1 MIDAGAFLIS
11 LDRYGEE
18 TVREK
23 LAAGHF
29 SAGKVPLVEEWLRRE
44 SGRAKAWRPWR
55 GADPLSKYQ
64 PSKGDL
70 AYRDACNADSEM
82 DPFEEAHLL
91 QGISDTYLSVL
102 ASDNTGAQSAGF
114 KAMLDAEANRR
125 GSAIAKRANRIA
137 WWSIVIAACSLI
149 VSLFQ

>member
-1 MIDAGAFLIS
+1 MIDPGAFLIS

-29 SAGKVPLVEEWLRRE
+29 GDGKVLLVEEWLRRKN
-44 SGRAKAWRPWR
+44 AVPKATRPWI
-55 GADPLSKYQ
+55 GTDPLSKYQ
-64 PSKGDL
+64 PTKGDL
-70 AYRDACNADSEM
+70 AYRSAYVVDLEM
-82 DPFEEAHLL
+82 NPFEEAHLL
-91 QGISDTYLSVL
+91 QGISDTYLGVL
-102 ASDNTGAQSAGF
+102 ASENTDAQSSGF
-114 KAMLDAEANRR
+114 KAMLDAEVNRR

-137 WWSIVIAACSLI
+137 WCSILIAVGSLI